1 MMNIPQRV
9 AIVGIGGIFPQ
20 SPTLE
25 RFWANVRGGVDTASE
40 VPPGRWVL
48 SLEDGYDAQVGA
60 LDKVY
65 SRRGCFV
72 APLQLDPDGLDLDP
86 ALLQAFDPV
95 YHLALHA
102 GRQAWRDGVTRNLDR
117 RRVGV
122 ILGNLVMPTDRSS
135 ELVHRFLGRTFEEK
149 VLGAS
154 SGAPLNRRAALN
166 RYVTGLPGGV
176 LARALGLGGS
186 SYTLDAACASSLYAL
201 KLAVDELF
209 TGRADAMLAGG
220 LCRPDAL
227 YTQMGFAQ
235 LRALSPTG
243 RCSPFDARGDGLVVG
258 EGAGLFLL
266 KRLGDALK
274 DGDHIYATIAGI
286 GLSNDVHGRLLA
298 PSSEGQL
305 RAMRAAYRQAG
316 WDPHDIDLIEC
327 HATGTPVGDIVEFE
341 SLRTLWGDGPHPSQ
355 PCIIGSVKSNIG
367 HALTAAGAA
376 GLLKVL
382 LALKEKTLPPTA
394 NFSAPGANVP
404 YADSPFRVLAESKP
418 WERRSPDQPRRMA
431 VTSFGFGGI
440 NAHVLLEEWPPVAA
454 APSRPQET
462 LRSDARPAVAIVGM
476 GAQFGPWNSLRAFQ
490 ERVLG
495 GGEPVEP
502 MAPTHWWGATESAWF
517 RSEGWNHSPFHG
529 YYLKELSVPA
539 DRFRIPPREL
549 EELLPQ
555 QVLML
560 QVAAE
565 AIADAKW
572 RDDWL
577 LDTGVFI
584 GLGLDFNVTNFHL
597 RWSLLDRARAWA
609 KQIGV
614 QPTPEQLDEWALAL
628 RDASG
633 PASNPNRTMG
643 ALGGIVA
650 SRVAREF
657 HVGGPSFTISSE
669 ESSGLRALQVAVRQ
683 LQQGELSQAIVG
695 AVDLAGDIRAVL
707 ATHAGRPFSRSG
719 TVRPFDADA
728 DGTLVGE
735 GAAAVI
741 LKRLEDAERDG
752 DRIYAVIRG
761 MGAACGGGID
771 AEIPDVEAYRTALE
785 RAYSEVG
792 VQAES
797 VGYFETHGSGHAN
810 EDAMEAAALAA
821 WAKGR
826 TDGPPCALGSVKADI
841 GHAGAAAGLASLVKA
856 ALCLHQEVVPP
867 LRNVSRRR
875 ADLERFSVPGTPRYW
890 LRDRACGPRRAG
902 VSSFSVDGNVLHVI
916 LEGYESSR
924 PRETARLQP
933 LGARHEALFVIEADT
948 PGGLQDGLELL
959 HSHSERCRA
968 NNIEALARAWWQAYP
983 TDPRRTLGI
992 ALVARNAEELRKHT
1006 DTALQM
1012 LAGRPGQ
1019 PGDRIMYRTT
1029 PLGQQAQVAFVFPG
1043 SGNQFPDMGRELGVQ
1058 WPEILR
1064 RQDEES
1070 VFLRSQFLPEL
1081 FWDRTN
1087 PSAIKDQR
1095 ALLFGQLAVGTLV
1108 SDLVREFGVRPHA
1121 AIGYSL
1127 GESVSLFSLRAW
1139 TGRDEIL
1146 HRMHASTLFTSDLAG
1161 VCDAARRTW
1170 QLPEG
1175 ATIDWLTGVIS
1186 CPAAQVRDALK
1197 GRKHVYLLIA
1207 NSPGE
1212 AVIGGERQ
1220 AVQELVK
1227 DLGCRFLPV
1236 PGVTIAHC
1244 EVVRPV
1250 EQAYRALHLLPTN
1263 APAGVRYYSGATR
1276 KSYEVT
1282 ADSAAD
1288 AVLAQ
1293 ALSTLDIPALIEQAY
1308 ADGVRVFLEMGP
1320 GASCSRIIGQV
1331 LGERPHMARSACA
1344 SGQEGVSAVLRLLGQ
1359 LIAER
1364 IPVDLSKLYGQATLA
1379 AGHVVPDARA
1389 TASSARPLVIP
1400 LGGKPFQV
1408 PRPPQGKRLEAK
1420 PQRETSSPRPCTRG
1434 RGDGGEGGELAGAY
1448 PLTPNPSP
1456 PSTGARGEERTPR
1469 DFRNAPAMDPL
1480 LRQLTATATAK
1491 GEAHEAHLRFSQ
1503 NLTQS
1508 LSSQLA
1514 VQMALLQSLGAVDPD
1529 LLPTPEEPPTP
1540 QVVDAGPKPAFDRA
1554 MCLEFAVGSIAKV
1567 LGPDFAEVD
1576 SFPTRVRLPDEPL
1589 MLVDRIV
1596 SVSGEPRSL
1605 GSGRVVTEHDIRP
1618 DAWYLDCGQLPTC
1631 LAVEAGQADLFLAG
1645 YLGIDFQTR
1654 GLAVYRLLDAV
1665 VTAHRSLPGPG
1676 AVIRYDIR
1684 IERFFHHGGAWLFR
1698 FNYDSTVDGEPF
1710 LTMRDGCAGF
1720 FTAAALAAG
1729 KGIVHT
1735 EMDLKPRPGI
1745 RPADWEAFV
1754 PMGVETYTDRQIEAL
1769 RAGDL
1774 AGCFGPMFDGLGLRN
1789 PLRLPGGRLKLVDRV
1804 VHLDPQ
1810 GGRFGL
1816 GLIRG
1821 EADIHPDDWFLT
1833 CHFVDDQV
1841 MPGTLMYEC
1850 CLHTLRV
1857 YLLRLGWVGEQ
1868 DGVAYEPVPD
1878 ASGRFKCRGQV
1889 IATTKTATY
1898 EVSVKEIGYRPEPY
1912 VIVDALMYS
1921 DGKPIVEITDMSLRL
1936 SGLNREKIRA
1946 VWARKDKPLATPAL
1960 FDTDRIL
1967 AFAIGKPSVAFG
1979 EPYRVFD
1986 EQRIIARL
1994 PGPPY
1999 QFLDRITRIEAEP
2012 WKMVAG
2018 GVIEAQYDV
2027 PADAWYF
2034 AANRQERM
2042 SFAILLEIALQPC
2055 GWLAAY
2061 LGSALTSSI
2070 DLSFRNLGGTATQFQ
2085 DVTPQTGTL
2094 TTTVKITR
2102 VAASGGMIIQHYDF
2116 DVRSQTGQVYKGE
2129 TYFGFFS
2136 KQALAD
2142 QVGIRDARPYEP
2154 TAVEIA
2160 SGRTFDYPTEAP
2172 FPETQLR
2179 MIDRV
2184 DLHVPNSGPHGLGFI
2199 AGSKDVDPAE
2209 WFFKA
2214 HFYQDPVCPGSLGL
2228 ESFLQLLK
2236 VHAVERWGGGPD
2248 TQFEPVM
2255 LNQPQRW
2262 LYRGQVLPTDRRVS
2276 VQAVVTARD
2285 DEQRWLQADGFLVVD
2300 GRIIYQMNDFKL
2312 RLVTGSR

>member
-1 MMNIPQRV
+1 MNIPQRV

-25 RFWANVRGGVDTASE
+25 RFWANIRGGVDTASE

-48 SLEDGYDAQVGA
+48 SVADGFDARVGA
-60 LDKVY
+60 LDRVY

-72 APLQLDPDGLDLDP
+72 EPLALDADGLDLETELLA
-86 ALLQAFDPV
+86 ALDPV

-102 GRQAWRDGVTRNLDR
+102 GRQAWRDAVTHNLDR

-149 VLGAS
+149 VLGTSA
-154 SGAPLNRRAALN
+154 GTPLDRRDALN
-166 RYVTGLPGGV
+166 RYATGLPGGV

-201 KLAVDELF
+201 KLAVDELL

-243 RCSPFDARGDGLVVG
+243 RCSPFDARADGLVVG

-266 KRLGDALK
+266 KRLADALE
-274 DGDHIYATIAGI
+274 DGDHIYAVIAGI
-286 GLSNDVHGRLLA
+286 GLSNDVQGRLLA
-298 PSSEGQL
+298 PSSEGQM

-316 WDPHDIDLIEC
+316 WEPQDVDLIEC
-327 HATGTPVGDIVEFE
+327 HATGTPVGDAVEFE
-341 SLRTLWGDGPHPSQ
+341 SLRTLWGDAAHGQ
-355 PCIIGSVKSNIG
+355 GGRCIIGSVKSNIG

-394 NFSAPGANVP
+394 NFTAPGPNVP
-404 YADSPFRVLAESKP
+404 YAESPFRVLAKSMP
-418 WERRSPDQPRRMA
+418 WERRSAEQPRRMA

-440 NAHVLLEEWPPVAA
+440 NAHVLLEEWPPVETVS
-454 APSRPQET
+454 SRPSENG
-462 LRSDARPAVAIVGM
+462 RSQACPAVAIVGL
-476 GAQFGPWNSLRAFQ
+476 GAQFGPWNSLSAFQ

-495 GGEPVEP
+495 GGEPQEP
-502 MAPTHWWGATESAWF
+502 SVPAHWWGVTESSWF
-517 RSEGWNHSPFHG
+517 RTEGWNSSPFHG
-529 YYLKELSVPA
+529 FYLQQLSVPA

-572 RDDWL
+572 RDDRL
-577 LDTGVFI
+577 LETGVFI

-597 RWSLLDRARAWA
+597 RWTLLDRARTWA
-609 KQIGV
+609 RQLGI
-614 QPTPEQLDEWALAL
+614 PLTPQQLEEWALAL

-683 LQQGELSQAIVG
+683 LQQGELAQAIVG
-695 AVDLAGDIRAVL
+695 AVDLAGDVRAVL
-707 ATHAGRPFSRSG
+707 ATHVGRPFSRSG
-719 TVRPFDADA
+719 SARPFDVDA
-728 DGTLVGE
+728 DGTLIGE

-741 LKRLEDAERDG
+741 LKRLDDAERDG

-761 MGAACGGGID
+761 MGAASGSGVD
-771 AEIPDVEAYRTALE
+771 AELPDVEAYRTAMK
-785 RAYSEVG
+785 RAYAEAG
-792 VQAES
+792 VEPES
-797 VGYFETHGSGHAN
+797 VSYLETHGSGHAG
-810 EDAMEAAALAA
+810 EDALEAAALAA
-821 WAKGR
+821 WA
-826 TDGPPCALGSVKADI
+826 DNEMESPPCALGSVKADI
-841 GHAGAAAGLASLVKA
+841 GHTGAAAGLASLVKT
-856 ALCLHQEVVPP
+856 ALCLFQEVVPA
-867 LRNVSRRR
+867 LRNLSHPR
-875 ADLERFSVPGTPRYW
+875 AGLERFCLPRTPRYW
-890 LRDRACGPRRAG
+890 LRDRARGPRRAA

-916 LEGYESSR
+916 LEGHESSKDSS
-924 PRETARLQP
+924 PTARLQP
-933 LGARHEALFVIEADT
+933 LGARHEALFTIEADT
-948 PGGLQDGLELL
+948 PAGLREGLELL
-959 HSHSERCRA
+959 HSHRERCQTS
-968 NNIEALARAWWQAYP
+968 NIEGLARAWWQAHP
-983 TDPRRTLGI
+983 SDPRRKQGI
-992 ALVARNAEELRKHT
+992 ALVARTAEELRKQT
-1006 DTALQM
+1006 DNAIQW
-1012 LAGRPGQ
+1012 LAGRPEQ
-1019 PGDRIMYRTT
+1019 PGDRIFYRET
-1029 PLGQQAQVAFVFPG
+1029 PLGQKAQVAFVFPG
-1043 SGNQFPDMGRELGVQ
+1043 SGNHFPDMGRELAVH

-1064 RQDEES
+1064 HQDEENA
-1070 VFLRSQFLPEL
+1070 FLRSQVVPEV
-1081 FWDRTN
+1081 FWDR
-1087 PSAIKDQR
+1087 PVLSSIDPR

-1108 SDLVREFGVRPHA
+1108 SDLVNEWGIRPA
-1121 AIGYSL
+1121 AATGYSL
-1127 GESVSLFSLRAW
+1127 GETVSLFALRAW
-1139 TGRDEIL
+1139 TGRDEML
-1146 HRMHASTLFTSDLAG
+1146 RRMQTSTLFTSDLAG
-1161 VCDAARRTW
+1161 ACDAARKTW
-1170 QLPEG
+1170 QLPEDSR
-1175 ATIDWLTGVIS
+1175 IEWITGVVS
-1186 CPAAQVRDALK
+1186 CPAAQVRAALQGK
-1197 GRKHVYLLIA
+1197 RHVYLLIA

-1212 AVIGGERQ
+1212 AVVGGERQ
-1220 AVQELVK
+1220 AVQDLVQE
-1227 DLGCRFLPV
+1227 LGCRFLLV
-1236 PGVTIAHC
+1236 PEVTLAHC

-1250 EQAYRALHLLPTN
+1250 EQAYRALHFLPTN
-1263 APAGVRYYSGATR
+1263 APGGVRYYSGATR
-1276 KSYEVT
+1276 KSYEVN

-1288 AVLAQ
+1288 AVLGQ
-1293 ALSTLDIPALIEQAY
+1293 ALCSLDFPALIEQAY
-1308 ADGVRVFLEMGP
+1308 TDGIRVFLEMGP
-1320 GASCSRIIGQV
+1320 GASCSRMIGQI
-1331 LGERPHMARSACA
+1331 LGDRPHLARSACA
-1344 SGQEGVSAVLRLLGQ
+1344 AGQEGVSAVLRLLGQ

-1364 IPVDLSKLYGQATLA
+1364 IPVDLSKLYGQATQA
-1379 AGHVVPDARA
+1379 VGHVVPD
-1389 TASSARPLVIP
+1389 TQTTGSAPRPLVIP

-1408 PRPPQGKRLEAK
+1408 SRPPQGK
-1420 PQRETSSPRPCTRG
+1420 
-1434 RGDGGEGGELAGAY
+1434 
-1448 PLTPNPSP
+1448 PSP
-1456 PSTGARGEERTPR
+1456 SKQQHVGQGTAFAPKDVALDRADGKPVWSPNQHRSLSQPST
-1469 DFRNAPAMDPL
+1469 PATEPL
-1480 LRQLTATATAK
+1480 LRQLTATATARA
-1491 GEAHEAHLRFSQ
+1491 EAHEAHLRFSQ
-1503 NLTQS
+1503 NITQS

-1514 VQMALLQSLGAVDPD
+1514 LQMSLLQALGAVDPV
-1529 LLPTPEEPPTP
+1529 LTPPAHEPAPAAPVIGVEPP
-1540 QVVDAGPKPAFDRA
+1540 PAFDRA
-1554 MCLEFAVGSIAKV
+1554 RCLEFAVGSIAKV

-1576 SFPTRVRLPDEPL
+1576 AFPTRVRLPDEPL

-1605 GSGRVVTEHDIRP
+1605 GSGRLVTEHDIRS
-1618 DAWYLDCGQLPTC
+1618 DAWYLDCGRLPTC
-1631 LAVEAGQADLFLAG
+1631 IAVEAGQADLFLAG

-1735 EMDLKPRPGI
+1735 EMDLKPRPGT
-1745 RPADWEAFV
+1745 RPDDWEEFV
-1754 PMGVETYTDRQIEAL
+1754 PLGVEAYADRQIEAL

-1774 AGCFGPMFDGLGLRN
+1774 AGCFGSLFGGLGLKD
-1789 PLRLPGGRLKLVDRV
+1789 PLRLPGGRMKLVDRI

-1821 EADIHPDDWFLT
+1821 EADIHADDWFLT

-1857 YLLRLGWVGEQ
+1857 YLLRLGWVAEQ
-1868 DGVAYEPVPD
+1868 ASVAYEPVPGI
-1878 ASGRFKCRGQV
+1878 SGRFKCRGQV
-1889 IATTKTATY
+1889 IATTRTATY
-1898 EVSVKEIGYRPEPY
+1898 EVAVKEIGYRPEPY

-1921 DGKPIVEITDMSLRL
+1921 DGKPIVEITDMSLQL
-1936 SGLNREKIRA
+1936 SGLTRDKIRA
-1946 VWARKDKPLATPAL
+1946 VWAHKTANLPAATPPL
-1960 FDTDRIL
+1960 FDRDRIL
-1967 AFAIGKPSVAFG
+1967 AFAVGKPSVAFG

-1986 EQRIIARL
+1986 EQRVIARL

-2012 WKMVAG
+2012 WKMAAG

-2034 AANRQERM
+2034 AANRQQRM
-2042 SFAILLEIALQPC
+2042 AFAILLEIALQPC

-2061 LGSALTSSI
+2061 LGSALTNSI

-2085 DVTPQTGTL
+2085 AVTPQTGTL

-2116 DVRSQTGQVYKGE
+2116 AMRSGSGPVYQGE

-2142 QVGIRDARPYEP
+2142 QVGIREARLYEA
-2154 TAVEIA
+2154 TAAETA
-2160 SGRTFDYPTEAP
+2160 AGRSFDYPAAGP
-2172 FPETQLR
+2172 FPEKQLR
-2179 MIDRV
+2179 MLDRI
-2184 DLHVPNSGPHGLGFI
+2184 DLHVPDGGPHGLGFI

-2248 TQFEPVM
+2248 TQFEAVM
-2255 LNQPQRW
+2255 LDKPQRW
-2262 LYRGQVLPTDRRVS
+2262 LYRGQVLPADSQVS
-2276 VQAVVTARD
+2276 VQAVVTAQD

-2300 GRIIYQMNDFKL
+2300 GRIIYHMSDFTL